1 MTQASHEKR
10 TAKQPSFPTTTTSTK
25 GKRADLPEGLTDERL
40 VQAYRNMWQSRLLDE
55 KMLVLL
61 KQGKGFFHIGA
72 TGHEAVQTATA
83 MALSPGRDWA
93 YPYYRDQA
101 LCTGLG
107 MTAEEILLSFLA
119 RAADPNSGGR
129 QMPQH
134 YGHTK
139 WNIPSQSSPTGTQFL
154 QATGCALASVRN
166 VSTTHSGN
174 GNGNGKAAA
183 DYEVTVV
190 ASGDGTTSQG
200 DFHEALNWASR
211 EKAPVI
217 FLVEDNGYAISVP
230 VREQTPGGKVANLGR
245 GYDSLKTVE
254 VDGCDV
260 VASYVTMR
268 DAVARARR
276 GDGPTLVVASVVR
289 LLPHSSSDDQR
300 KYRAEDEL
308 AKDRARD
315 PLPALKKLL
324 LDRSATTELELAQLE
339 ASIKADI
346 DAAAD
351 RAEASPM
358 PDRKTATSWV
368 LSGDPEPA
376 YVEPK
381 LAGDGI
387 VLVDAINRA
396 LSEELARDP
405 KMLVFGEDV
414 AGDKGG
420 VFTATRGLTAK
431 HGADRVFN
439 SPLAESSIIGVG
451 IGLAVRGYK
460 PVPEIQFGDYVWTAM
475 MQIRNELSTMRY
487 RSNNAWSCPM
497 VVRIPVGGYIHGAL
511 CHSQNIESFFT
522 HIPGL
527 KVVLPS
533 SALDAYGFLKA
544 AIRGNDPV
552 LFLEHK
558 GLYRQAWCKS
568 PLPEDTDWVLP
579 FGKAAVRRS
588 GADLTVVTYGA
599 LVQRALAS
607 ADILADEGIDCEV
620 IDLRSLNP
628 VDWACLEASVQKTGK
643 CLVLH
648 EDCRF
653 TGYGAE
659 IAAEL
664 GERCFSFLDAP
675 IRRLAGEDTPV
686 PYNWD
691 LEEEILPQPEDV
703 TIAMRDL
710 ARW

>member
-1 MTQASHEKR
+1 
-10 TAKQPSFPTTTTSTK
+10 
-25 GKRADLPEGLTDERL
+25 
-40 VQAYRNMWQSRLLDE
+40 
-55 KMLVLL
+55 
-61 KQGKGFFHIGA
+61 
-72 TGHEAVQTATA
+72 
-83 MALSPGRDWA
+83 
-93 YPYYRDQA
+93 
-101 LCTGLG
+101 
-107 MTAEEILLSFLA
+107 
-119 RAADPNSGGR
+119 
-129 QMPQH
+129 
-134 YGHTK
+134 
-139 WNIPSQSSPTGTQFL
+139 
-154 QATGCALASVRN
+154 
-166 VSTTHSGN
+166 
-174 GNGNGKAAA
+174 
-183 DYEVTVV
+183 
-190 ASGDGTTSQG
+190 
-200 DFHEALNWASR
+200 
-211 EKAPVI
+211 
-217 FLVEDNGYAISVP
+217 
-230 VREQTPGGKVANLGR
+230 
-245 GYDSLKTVE
+245 
-254 VDGCDV
+254 
-260 VASYVTMR
+260 
-268 DAVARARR
+268 
-276 GDGPTLVVASVVR
+276 
-289 LLPHSSSDDQR
+289 
-300 KYRAEDEL
+300 
-308 AKDRARD
+308 
-315 PLPALKKLL
+315 
-324 LDRSATTELELAQLE
+324 
-339 ASIKADI
+339 
-346 DAAAD
+346 
-351 RAEASPM
+351 
-358 PDRKTATSWV
+358 
-368 LSGDPEPA
+368 
-376 YVEPK
+376 
-381 LAGDGI
+381 
-387 VLVDAINRA
+387 
-396 LSEELARDP
+396 
-405 KMLVFGEDV
+405 MLVFGEDV

-579 FGKAAVRRS
+579 FGKAAVRRT

-691 LEEEILPQPEDV
+691 LEEEIQPQPEDV
-703 TIAMRDL
+703 TVAMRDL